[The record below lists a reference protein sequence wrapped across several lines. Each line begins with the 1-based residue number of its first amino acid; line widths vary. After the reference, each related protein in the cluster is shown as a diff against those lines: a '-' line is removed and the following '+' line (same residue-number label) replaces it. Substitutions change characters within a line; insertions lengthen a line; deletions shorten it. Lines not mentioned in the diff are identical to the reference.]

1 MRGDWIER
9 EKQMRLVDCRRRRS
23 IASGLEEG
31 EDRTQRKSLQATVI
45 QRPNKLCGHLAS
57 SGLRSGRNAETERD
71 LVARSGRFFALE
83 LGICVRQICL
93 LPVGGRVP
101 FCVCLFLFSSCLSH
115 LYELVCFGL
124 VLLKCQS
131 LFLPPL

>member
-45 QRPNKLCGHLAS
+45 QRPNKLGGILAS
-57 SGLRSGRNAETERD
+57 SGLRSGRNAETER
-71 LVARSGRFFALE
+71 LLSSLRS
-83 LGICVRQICL
+83 V
-93 LPVGGRVP
+93 
-101 FCVCLFLFSSCLSH
+101 FCA
-115 LYELVCFGL
+115 
-124 VLLKCQS
+124 
-131 LFLPPL
+131 